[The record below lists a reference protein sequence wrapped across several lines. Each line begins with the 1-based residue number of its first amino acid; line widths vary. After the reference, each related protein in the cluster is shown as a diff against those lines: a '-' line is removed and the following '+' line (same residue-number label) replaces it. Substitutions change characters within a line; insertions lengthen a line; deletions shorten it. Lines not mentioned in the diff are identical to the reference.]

1 MVRVAVNPIMGSSSQ
16 VIVDFNRGDDE
27 FESAMS
33 RLAAVLS
40 RNQSDCSYTV
50 FNNPFAVLDT
60 LEGIG
65 YKVVAANSAEKH
77 SIVWQI
83 WTLYKQA

>member
-1 MVRVAVNPIMGSSSQ
+1 MGTDSE
-16 VIVDFNRGDDE
+16 VIIDYNRGDHV

-33 RLAAVLS
+33 RLAAVLNNTGLRS
-40 RNQSDCSYTV
+40 PSDCSYIV
-50 FNNPFAVLDT
+50 YNNPFVVLGT

-65 YKVVAANSAEKH
+65 YKVVAANSAEKN
-77 SIVWQI
+77 SEVWQI

>member
-1 MVRVAVNPIMGSSSQ
+1 MGRTDSQ
-16 VIVDFNRGDDE
+16 VIIDYNRGDHE

-33 RLAAVLS
+33 RLGAGLNS
-40 RNQSDCSYTV
+40 TGFRRQCDCSYIV
-50 FNNPFAVLDT
+50 CNNPFAVLGT

-65 YKVVAANSAEKH
+65 YKVVAANSAEKN
-77 SIVWQI
+77 SEVWQI